1 MTSFKTSN
9 PANLVLEN
17 KQIVLNAKIAR
28 LLLKNNRVKN
38 QKPFLINA
46 IVTKLYSQEGIKP
59 SPHIFTELQMA
70 PEVQQ

>member
-17 KQIVLNAKIAR
+17 KQIMLNAKIAR

-59 SPHIFTELQMA
+59 SPHIFTELQMTS
-70 PEVQQ
+70 EVQ

>member
-9 PANLVLEN
+9 PVLEN
-17 KQIVLNAKIAR
+17 KQIMLNAKIAR

-59 SPHIFTELQMA
+59 SPHIFTELQMTS
-70 PEVQQ
+70 EVQQ